1 MIPKDLEQ
9 RRSMISYMIDSCKY
23 NDNLTEWETNFIL
36 SISDQF
42 EMNGNLTDRQ
52 CEKLEQIYDKL

>member
-52 CEKLEQIYDKL
+52 CEKLEQIYDEL